1 MCACRCFSL
10 PLLSLLLL
18 QLSGLPPNPE
28 LYKNDIMRMFDDCGK
43 GKQLHFD
50 HSRSLFTQSI
60 CLSVCLSVFCTITCI
75 YQLVFVFFLRVY
87 LEFERQR
94 SSRQQDSGL
103 SSVLDAVYV
112 ALQKRCEKEQHPYSI
127 LALSSPLVPYWK

>member
-1 MCACRCFSL
+1 MCARRFFFL
-10 PLLSLLLL
+10 RLLSLLLL

-50 HSRSLFTQSI
+50 HSRSLYTQSTCI
-60 CLSVCLSVFCTITCI
+60 CLSVCLSSV
-75 YQLVFVFFLRVY
+75 QLLVFINSFFFLRVY

-112 ALQKRCEKEQHPYSI
+112 ALQKRCGKEQHPCSI
-127 LALSSPLVPYWK
+127 LALSSPLVPHCK